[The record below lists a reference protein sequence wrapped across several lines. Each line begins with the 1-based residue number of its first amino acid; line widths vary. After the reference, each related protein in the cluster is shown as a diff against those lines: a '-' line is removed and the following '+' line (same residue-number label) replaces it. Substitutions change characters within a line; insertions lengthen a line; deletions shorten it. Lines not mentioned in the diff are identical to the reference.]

1 MIILIA
7 WAAALT
13 GGLWLDVP
21 FTKQEKEGCGSASI
35 WMVMQYWKKLP
46 EPVETIHRN
55 LYSPQAGGIFAS
67 DMVNYFAAHGFK
79 TFAFSG
85 SWTDLEEH
93 LAAGRPL
100 IVSLG
105 SSARGAPLHYVVVA
119 GIEKSQ
125 VVLVNDPAQRKLW
138 PMSRAEFERGW
149 AAMNHWALLAVPDQN
164 SVTLTDFAPEF
175 GDVDRDEIGQ
185 RHRIP
190 RIPERN
196 RSTSPNSDLISASAA
211 FRRADYDLARRL
223 AQQTLKVDPENATAN
238 ELVATTWFL
247 RDNVDAALKYW
258 NRVDQ
263 PVIDDVRLENDT
275 RWNPIVLERSIPV
288 SRATIL
294 RLSDYRLARKQL
306 EASKAFSTFA
316 LDLKPSE
323 GDAFELDVRAA
334 DRGNLSWLSWLRG
347 LPYRTVSPELTNI
360 DRKSTNIST
369 LFRFDPN
376 KWRAFGSVS
385 GPMRNGVRY
394 HIGLDV
400 RDEDWDWNGN
410 RFRLWR
416 QEIDAG
422 ITSIASDRLT
432 WSTSVI
438 GSRRSSGF
446 TVKSGGSVAYD
457 LWVVPE
463 RRFDF
468 STAIRGEVGSVV
480 SSGRRFVRMEPAL
493 NVHWL
498 PQPRGTDYETRLS
511 LRGGAIYGDAPF
523 EELYSIGLDRDSDL
537 RLRAHPA
544 TRDGRKGAALMAPRY
559 VLLNSEVAKRI
570 VDWSFVTLKLAPFA
584 DVAQS
589 GKLYVDAGV
598 DFRVS
603 VASMLTIS
611 LSLGHDFKS
620 GRNVLFTD
628 VVK

>member
-35 WMVMQYWKKLP
+35 WMVMQYWKKFP

-67 DMVNYFAAHGFK
+67 DMVNYFAAHGFR

-85 SWTDLEEH
+85 AWTDLEEH

-138 PMSRAEFERGW
+138 PMSRSEFERGW
-149 AAMNHWALLAVPDQN
+149 AAMNHWALLAVPDQPGSEEDLSLPPPSLEGEKTAN
-164 SVTLTDFAPEF
+164 S
-175 GDVDRDEIGQ
+175 
-185 RHRIP
+185 
-190 RIPERN
+190 N
-196 RSTSPNSDLISASAA
+196 LISASAA

-238 ELVATTWFL
+238 ELVATTWLL

-263 PVIDDVRLENDT
+263 PVIDDVRFENDT
-275 RWNPIVLERSIPV
+275 RWDPIALERSIPV

-306 EASKAFSTFA
+306 EASRAFSTFA

-360 DRKSTNIST
+360 DGRSTSIST

-376 KWRAFGSVS
+376 NWRAFGSVS

-416 QEIDAG
+416 QEIGAG

-480 SSGRRFVRMEPAL
+480 SSGRRFVRIEPAL

-544 TRDGRKGAALMAPRY
+544 KRDGRKGAALMAPRY